1 MSIYAD
7 LILDHY
13 QNPRNNILLT
23 SEVSKSEI
31 QSINVSNP
39 LCGDKLH
46 MELSEKD
53 GVVKHIGFTGD
64 GCAIS
69 IASAS
74 MLTEYAKGKKT
85 SELVDLSGQDVIGL
99 LGIELTPNRMKCALL
114 SWEALIKLVT
124 NLKLEIRN

>member
-7 LILDHY
+7 IILDHY
-13 QNPRNNILLT
+13 QNPRNNKKLDT
-23 SEVSKSEI
+23 PSRTVDV
-31 QSINVSNP
+31 NNP

-46 MELSEKD
+46 MELTEKNGSVED
-53 GVVKHIGFTGD
+53 IGFTGE

-74 MLTEYAKGKKT
+74 LLTQYAKGK
-85 SELVDLSGQDVIGL
+85 DLQKLSSLEADDVVGL

-114 SWEALIKLVT
+114 SWEGLLKLV
-124 NLKLEIRN
+124 NK

>member
-13 QNPRNNILLT
+13 HHPRNN
-23 SEVSKSEI
+23 KSI
-31 QSINVSNP
+31 SHASAQVDVNNP
-39 LCGDKLH
+39 LCGDALH
-46 MELSEKD
+46 MEVVEKD
-53 GVVKHIGFTGD
+53 GIIKEVGFTGE

-74 MLTEYAKGKKT
+74 LLTEHVKGKKT
-85 SELVDLSGQDVIGL
+85 TELVAITPDDVIGL

-114 SWEALIKLVT
+114 AWEGIRKLV
-124 NLKLEIRN
+124 KH

>member
-13 QNPRNNILLT
+13 QNPRNNKKLENPT
-23 SEVSKSEI
+23 SQVD
-31 QSINVSNP
+31 VSNP

-46 MELSEKD
+46 FEITEREGLVHE
-53 GVVKHIGFTGD
+53 IGFTGE

-74 MLTEYAKGKKT
+74 MVSEYAKGKTILQLKT
-85 SELVDLSGQDVIGL
+85 LSKEDVLAL
-99 LGIELTPNRMKCALL
+99 LGIELSPNRMKCGLL
-114 SWEALIKLVT
+114 SWEGL
-124 NLKLEIRN
+124 LKMATH

>member
-13 QNPRNNILLT
+13 KNPRNNKMLEDPT
-23 SEVSKSEI
+23 STVDV
-31 QSINVSNP
+31 NNP

-53 GVVKHIGFTGD
+53 GVVEHIGFTGD

-74 MLTEYAKGKKT
+74 MLTEYAKGKNV

-114 SWEALIKLVT
+114 SWEALIKL
-124 NLKLEIRN
+124 IQ